1 MQFDVFNGDADGICA
16 LIQLRL
22 AEPIEATLITGVK
35 RDIALLQR
43 VQAGAGDSVTVLD
56 VSLDKNRDALQDLLQ
71 RQVEVFYVDHHQ
83 ASDVPVHPY
92 FKALIDTDAQVCTSL
107 LVDRHLGHRFT
118 AWAVAAAFGDNLEQ
132 SAAKAAE
139 SLGLSPSQ
147 REQLRHL
154 GICINYNAYGSDI
167 ADLHIAPDRLYKELC
182 CYVSPFDF
190 IAEQAELFERLQEA
204 YRADMA
210 QAEQWPA
217 EFVSAGGAVFV
228 LPDSKWARRVNGVW
242 SNALANAHPGR
253 AHAVL
258 TPIHGGDYQVSVRA
272 PLNTRIGADD
282 LCQRF
287 PSGGGRKA
295 AAGINRLPADQLSSF
310 IDAFARYYPM
320 LC

>member
-56 VSLDKNRDALQDLLQ
+56 VSLDKNRDALQALLQ

-83 ASDVPVHPY
+83 ASDVPVHPG

-118 AWAVAAAFGDNLEQ
+118 AWAVVAAFGDNLEQ
-132 SAAKAAE
+132 TAAKAAE
-139 SLGLSPSQ
+139 SLGLLSSQ
-147 REQLRHL
+147 CEQLRQL

-190 IAEQAELFERLQEA
+190 MSEQAELFERLQEA
-204 YRADMA
+204 YRCRY
-210 QAEQWPA
+210 
-217 EFVSAGGAVFV
+217 GA
-228 LPDSKWARRVNGVW
+228 
-242 SNALANAHPGR
+242 GR
-253 AHAVL
+253 AMA
-258 TPIHGGDYQVSVRA
+258 GRVR
-272 PLNTRIGADD
+272 LCGWCCLRVTR
-282 LCQRF
+282 
-287 PSGGGRKA
+287 
-295 AAGINRLPADQLSSF
+295 
-310 IDAFARYYPM
+310 
-320 LC
+320 